1 MNLCDQYLK
10 EMVEINPTM
19 NDLYEFPG
27 YEHLK
32 GIMINP
38 YTDDY
43 KKKELEIL
51 KKYKKI
57 LSKKKIKNYSEEYFY
72 REVRDL
78 IGWYSLDSEYLVLDA
93 LNNFPLD
100 IVSEL
105 SGEGPYRFTDK
116 KSYEI
121 YMMRLQTVPSIT
133 DSVIDKLKKGIK
145 KKYVLPKIVVKN
157 LIKQYKD
164 YLKKPLNKKEL
175 KDYKCSIESFI
186 NNSVKRLLS
195 FLEGEYLKSAK
206 NQIGIYSEPYGKQSY
221 TDTLRSFTLEDITCK
236 QVHDLGLKEVQRIY
250 EELQRHFKEY
260 NVSSLSGLYNAVG
273 EDSKDPHKD
282 IVEIQK
288 RINDK
293 IMPKYFGKSLV
304 KDEMPELK
312 KISSENKLH
321 FAYYISKNFKRN
333 SKTRGAYYI
342 NLNNDLKKNELL
354 SLTLHESFPG
364 HHYERRTNINERET
378 PIYMKAGDFTGY
390 VEGWALYCESLIDIH
405 TKEEYIFRLKYE
417 MHRAV
422 RLVID
427 TAIHYFEWS
436 YERCFKYMKKYLLFD
451 DNYTHNELIRYIC
464 DPGQALAY
472 KIGELTILKLR
483 KIYFEKYNNDY
494 IGFHKK
500 VMEYGPCSLDE
511 LIERFLEI

>member
-10 EMVEINPTM
+10 DMVEINPTM

-27 YEHLK
+27 FEHLS

-57 LSKKKIKNYSEEYFY
+57 LSKKKRKTYIEEYFY

-78 IGWYSLDSEYLVLDA
+78 IGWYSLDCEYLVLDA

-116 KSYEI
+116 KSYKI

-133 DSVIDKLKKGIK
+133 DSIIDKLRKGIK
-145 KKYVLPKIVVKN
+145 KKYVLPKIVVEN
-157 LIKQYKD
+157 LIEQYKN
-164 YLKKPLNKKEL
+164 YLKNPLNKKEL
-175 KDYKCSIESFI
+175 KDYSCSIEIYI
-186 NNSVKRLLS
+186 NNSVKKLLS
-195 FLEGEYLKSAK
+195 FLEDEYLKSSK
-206 NQIGIYSEPYGKQSY
+206 NEIGIYSEPYGKQSY

-236 QVHDLGLKEVQRIY
+236 QVHNLGLKEVKRIY
-250 EELQRHFKEY
+250 EELQRHFKDF
-260 NVSSLSGLYNAVG
+260 NVTSLNGLYKSVG

-282 IVEIQK
+282 IIEIQK

-293 IMPKYFGKSLV
+293 IMPKYFGKSLS
-304 KDEMPELK
+304 KEEMPELK

-321 FAYYISKNFKRN
+321 FAYYVSKNFKRN

-342 NLNNDLKKNELL
+342 NLNNNLKKNELL

-364 HHYERRTNINERET
+364 HHYERRTNINERDT

-390 VEGWALYCESLIDIH
+390 VEGWALYCESLTDIH
-405 TKEEYIFRLKYE
+405 TKQEYIFRLKYE

-483 KIYFEKYNNDY
+483 EIYFEKYNNDY

-500 VMEYGPCSLDE
+500 IMEYGPCSLDE
-511 LIERFLEI
+511 LIVRFLEL